1 MLDEL
6 ILELKQK
13 DVHLYLQDGK
23 LRCKAPPS
31 ILNSE
36 LKSTL
41 QNYRAE
47 LTSYLSEVQQHNQK
61 SYPIHAISRNSYCP
75 LSFAQQRLWTLA
87 QFNPCSVAYN
97 IPSALR
103 LIGHLDI
110 GILER
115 SLNEIVCRHEVLRT
129 TFDMHDGQPVQ
140 VIAPVLEL
148 DIAVA
153 DLSQLS
159 GDQRKNEVDRYLRE
173 KACRSF
179 DLATGP
185 LVRAMLLSLGISV
198 SSGHAEH
205 VLLFSMHHII
215 SDGWSTG
222 VLVREFVALY
232 EAFRAG
238 QSSPLPELTI
248 QYADYAA
255 WQREWLQDERLIQQL
270 DYWKQQL
277 AGTPAVLEL
286 PTDRSRPAVQSYQG
300 ADYRFTISKNITAQ
314 LNALSQQQGVT
325 LFMTLLTAFNILLS
339 RYSNQHDICV
349 GTPVA
354 NRNRIEIEGLIG
366 FFVNTLILRTDLS
379 VVVK

>member
-1 MLDEL
+1 M
-6 ILELKQK
+6 
-13 DVHLYLQDGK
+13 
-23 LRCKAPPS
+23 
-31 ILNSE
+31 LNSE

-379 VVVK
+379 GNPAFTQLLKKVKAVCLAACRT